1 MTDLKSLLFAD
12 LDRELRIT
20 RSVLAALPAEHFA
33 WKPHEKS
40 MSLMGLA
47 LHVATLPGW
56 LRDALK
62 ADTLN
67 FADAPRPP
75 ASVASTEE
83 LLALYDQ
90 QVAALNDT
98 LATFDMANWHN
109 EWTMKNGEEIF
120 TTQPRP
126 KVARIWCINH
136 LIHHRAQLC
145 LYLRLLNV
153 KVPTVYFNTAD
164 DPTWRF
170 D

>member
-1 MTDLKSLLFAD
+1 VTDLKALLFAD
-12 LDRELRIT
+12 LDRELAVT
-20 RSVLAALPAEHFA
+20 RTLLAALPADHFP

-40 MSLMGLA
+40 MSLMTLA

-62 ADTLN
+62 ADTLD

-75 ASVASTEE
+75 ASVASTAE
-83 LLALYDQ
+83 LLTLFDDH
-90 QVAALNDT
+90 VAALRQT
-98 LATFDMANWHN
+98 LAAFDMAHWQKD
-109 EWTMKNGEEIF
+109 WTMKNGAEIF

-126 KVARIWCINH
+126 KVARIWCLNH
-136 LIHHRAQLC
+136 LIHHRAQLA
-145 LYLRLLNV
+145 LYLRLLNLP
-153 KVPTVYFNTAD
+153 VPTVYFNTAD